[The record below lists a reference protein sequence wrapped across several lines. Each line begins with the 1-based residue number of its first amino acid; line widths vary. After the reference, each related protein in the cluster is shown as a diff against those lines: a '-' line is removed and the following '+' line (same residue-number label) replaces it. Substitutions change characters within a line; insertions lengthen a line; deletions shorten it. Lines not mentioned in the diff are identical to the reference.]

1 MLTQLRPLNST
12 TVTLDNHPNGI
23 GVLLAGNLIGNI
35 EIDPVWGLDGTQYD
49 TAKALGL
56 SDTDKAFAYANQVYA
71 TIELA
76 TASVIADHLAST
88 ATWEMPEYN

>member
-23 GVLLAGNLIGNI
+23 CVLLAGNLIGNI
-35 EIDPVWGLDGTQYD
+35 EIDPVWGLSGTQYA

-56 SDTDKAFAYANQVYA
+56 SDTDKCYLFAQQVYR
-71 TIELA
+71 TVEQ
-76 TASVIADHLAST
+76 ASAMVVGEHLAST
-88 ATWEMPEYN
+88 ATWSMPDYN

>member
-12 TVTLDNHPNGI
+12 TVTLDNHPNRI

-35 EIDPVWGLDGTQYD
+35 EVDPVGGLSGTQYD

-56 SDTDKAFAYANQVYA
+56 DDRDKCYLFAQQVYL
-71 TIELA
+71 TVEQ
-76 TASVIADHLAST
+76 ASAMVIGNYLAST
-88 ATWEMPEYN
+88 ATWEMPDYI

>member
-1 MLTQLRPLNST
+1 MLTQTQPLNST

-35 EIDPVWGLDGTQYD
+35 EIDPVWGLSDSQYD

-56 SDTDKAFAYANQVYA
+56 SDGDKCYLFHQQVYR
-71 TIELA
+71 TVEQA
-76 TASVIADHLAST
+76 TAMVVGEYLAST
-88 ATWEMPEYN
+88 ATWEMPDYN